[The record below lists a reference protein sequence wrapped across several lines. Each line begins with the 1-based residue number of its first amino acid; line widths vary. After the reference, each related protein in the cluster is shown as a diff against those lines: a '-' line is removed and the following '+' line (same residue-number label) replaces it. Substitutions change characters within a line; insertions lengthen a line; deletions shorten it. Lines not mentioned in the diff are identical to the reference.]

1 MLSRSYVRSNH
12 ILTDTFI
19 DDDEGLEHESDS
31 RPHVSLRD
39 YEDNAHNFDNIVQ
52 GIHDRTRSYR
62 ATPGVFTYTNG
73 HDEHMLAR
81 MPAAQ
86 DFPIW
91 RVACRVHRYH

>member
-1 MLSRSYVRSNH
+1 MFSRSYVCSNR

-19 DDDEGLEHESDS
+19 DNDEGLEHESDS
-31 RPHVSLRD
+31 RAYVPLRD
-39 YEDNAHNFDNIVQ
+39 YEDNTHNIDNIVR
-52 GIHDRTRSYR
+52 GIYDRARSYR
-62 ATPGVFTYTNG
+62 ATPRVFAYTDG

-91 RVACRVHRYH
+91 RVACRVSFYH